1 MGKEVPETEVGFL
14 AVHFGAAMVRLEGKR
29 EEIRK
34 VQIGVVCSSGIG
46 ISRLMSSKLEKA
58 FHDRVE
64 ITAYGKKD
72 LTPYVIGKMDF
83 FVSSISLEQM
93 DAKILFVNPLLSEE
107 DMKQVS
113 RLVYQYER
121 TPGKKEENRLSV
133 ELEEINILAAQIN
146 AVIKYMELIRLDEG
160 ITFDQLLEK
169 VSSHLTPYQDQ
180 EQMIQEDIRKREKIA
195 SQVFAEFGFALFHTR
210 TKGVTRPVF
219 TVCMT
224 QDGKP
229 FADPYFKNI
238 PVLFFM
244 LVPVDD
250 YLKMNS
256 EILGYISSMLIENF
270 QFMDVVLEGEEEKIR
285 AALSRE
291 LKKFFTKYI
300 SGV

>member
-1 MGKEVPETEVGFL
+1 
-14 AVHFGAAMVRLEGKR
+14 
-29 EEIRK
+29 
-34 VQIGVVCSSGIG
+34 
-46 ISRLMSSKLEKA
+46 
-58 FHDRVE
+58 
-64 ITAYGKKD
+64 
-72 LTPYVIGKMDF
+72 
-83 FVSSISLEQM
+83 
-93 DAKILFVNPLLSEE
+93 
-107 DMKQVS
+107 
-113 RLVYQYER
+113 
-121 TPGKKEENRLSV
+121 
-133 ELEEINILAAQIN
+133 
-146 AVIKYMELIRLDEG
+146 
-160 ITFDQLLEK
+160 
-169 VSSHLTPYQDQ
+169 
-180 EQMIQEDIRKREKIA
+180 MIQEDIRKREKIA